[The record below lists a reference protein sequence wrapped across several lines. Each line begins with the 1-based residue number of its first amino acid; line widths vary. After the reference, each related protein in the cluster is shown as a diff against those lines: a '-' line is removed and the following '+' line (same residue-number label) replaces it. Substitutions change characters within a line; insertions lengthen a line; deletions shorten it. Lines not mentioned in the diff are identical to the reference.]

1 MLLGVVVFTGAGI
14 GGGGGGA
21 ALMLPTVTLLLV
33 GFALALV
40 LGVVVSAF
48 TDGTDGADGAESGK
62 PAGPLTEVVLALV
75 DTAAG
80 GDSVGTTAGAAPSP
94 LPGPPL
100 TAR

>member
-48 TDGTDGADGAESGK
+48 TDGTDGAESGK